1 MQINI
6 STSEETEA
14 ILGRLSNRFS
24 LASKN
29 ILMRI
34 ALAYSLSRGRKLNN
48 IKPEDTK
55 GNPYKEITLVGKYR
69 SYYIALICQHY
80 GIYKTDLDIPK
91 YFKLHVDDGLRLL
104 EKLFTESSNYSLSDF
119 LLEHIERGIDS
130 LEQGASN
137 NEPILFDERIRH
149 LKINDKDYF
158 DGPLKMLVGKDFKN
172 DTPIYTTINDKSLYN
187 NAHIAVAG
195 NSGTGKTQFALE
207 ILRQYVDVSG
217 GKVNFLYLDFKGLK
231 KDDVAEL
238 NPFFEKTQTTFIDA
252 PQVPFPLNPMSFID
266 NVNEKNK
273 IMGINKLV
281 DIIASYSNIGKNQQQ
296 VLRDATKDVFQ
307 GLKGGAYPSFRDI
320 YDRVIEI
327 EGNKASTLKEILES
341 LSELDLFEVTIDG
354 KRSIF
359 NQNYYLSL
367 SGDLPNAI
375 RFTSVFLIINYIY
388 NNFMNMENAPINDTI
403 QSIRYVLLIDEAH
416 VIFKDRKSQDLLEKI
431 LREIRSKGVSVILLS
446 QGIEEF
452 NQQSFDFS
460 SMCETAF
467 LMDIKDKTNLKM
479 MAKFLGFGEKES
491 TLLARSME
499 NIKKGQAVSNIKE
512 FKKGELFEVGQFWK
526 NL

>member
-149 LKINDKDYF
+149 LKISDKDYF

-207 ILRQYVDVSG
+207 ILRQFVDVSG

-238 NPFFEKTQTTFIDA
+238 NPFFDKTQTTFIDA

-307 GLKGGAYPSFRDI
+307 GLKGGGISFI
-320 YDRVIEI
+320 
-327 EGNKASTLKEILES
+327 
-341 LSELDLFEVTIDG
+341 
-354 KRSIF
+354 
-359 NQNYYLSL
+359 
-367 SGDLPNAI
+367 
-375 RFTSVFLIINYIY
+375 
-388 NNFMNMENAPINDTI
+388 
-403 QSIRYVLLIDEAH
+403 
-416 VIFKDRKSQDLLEKI
+416 
-431 LREIRSKGVSVILLS
+431 
-446 QGIEEF
+446 
-452 NQQSFDFS
+452 
-460 SMCETAF
+460 
-467 LMDIKDKTNLKM
+467 
-479 MAKFLGFGEKES
+479 
-491 TLLARSME
+491 
-499 NIKKGQAVSNIKE
+499 
-512 FKKGELFEVGQFWK
+512 
-526 NL
+526 